1 MNLSAA
7 RDSAAPRSCCAPY
20 DRATLVVTA
29 TALLLATRAGPAK
42 GSAWT
47 VADNADRLCGNLTLC
62 TASNLTWPVATVYDA
77 VSGCTL
83 LKRKGLE
90 NLHFFGASQGILDV
104 QGNGACTPLA
114 SHSSVT
120 FYCQS
125 AYAQGKVHVELAPR
139 SLTIACFRR

>member
-1 MNLSAA
+1 MNLSAG
-7 RDSAAPRSCCAPY
+7 RKSAAPRSCCTPY
-20 DRATLVVTA
+20 DRATLVVAA

-47 VADNADRLCGNLTLC
+47 VADSAERLCGNLTLC

-77 VSGCTL
+77 VSACAL

-90 NLHFFGASQGILDV
+90 DLHFFGASHCILDV
-104 QGNGACTPLA
+104 QRSGACTPLA

-120 FYCQS
+120 F
-125 AYAQGKVHVELAPR
+125 
-139 SLTIACFRR
+139 